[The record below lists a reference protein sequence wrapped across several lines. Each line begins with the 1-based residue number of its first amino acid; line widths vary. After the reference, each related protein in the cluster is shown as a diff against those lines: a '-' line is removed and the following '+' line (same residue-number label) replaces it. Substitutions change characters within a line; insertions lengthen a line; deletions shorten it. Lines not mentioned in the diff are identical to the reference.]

1 MGGKK
6 SKPDLMD
13 ISIELR
19 LNAKQME
26 RQAEKLKGQEK
37 AERKKIL
44 EAMNTG
50 KMDDAKVHAETVIRT
65 RKEAINVR
73 RFGVKMSALSQK
85 IESAAR
91 TEQMS
96 KTMNTTCKML
106 QKAMKKMDSNGVSF
120 NSCISYILIWKILS

>member
-13 ISIELR
+13 VSIELR

-26 RQAEKLKGQEK
+26 KQAQKLQAQEK
-37 AERKKIL
+37 KERAKIL
-44 EAMNTG
+44 DAMN
-50 KMDDAKVHAETVIRT
+50 KNQMDEAKIYAETVIRT

-91 TEQMS
+91 TQQMS
-96 KTMNTTCKML
+96 QTMKTTVPLL
-106 QKAMKKMDSNGVSF
+106 QKAMKKMDSNGVS
-120 NSCISYILIWKILS
+120 